1 MNEILERHDSAVLA
15 DDVDF
20 KQRII
25 DIIAVPWGQ
34 EAEVLWRGEP
44 WREVFERGAFDG
56 IEDHA
61 GRVPVNRE
69 HKRGDTVGKV
79 VNLNPYDDR
88 GLIASVK
95 VARTLRGDET
105 LQLAAEGMIG
115 ASLGY
120 FVKRG
125 SDVMLN
131 RSAMLRRVKRAFLDH
146 LAMTEAPSYAGAVPV
161 AVREAPLSDA
171 AGEPLRTPVLD
182 VYTNDDVLTWAAGR
196 VGR

>member
-15 DDVDF
+15 GDVDF
-20 KQRII
+20 KQRVIE
-25 DIIAVPWGQ
+25 IIAVPWGQ
-34 EAEVLWRGEP
+34 EAEVHWRGEQ

-69 HKRGDTVGKV
+69 HTRGDTVGKV
-79 VNLNPYDDR
+79 VSLDPYDDR

-115 ASLGY
+115 ASVGY

-125 SDVMLN
+125 SDVLLN

-146 LAMTEAPSYAGAVPV
+146 LSMVEAPAYAGAVPV
-161 AVREAPLSDA
+161 AVREGSLADV

-182 VYTNDDVLTWAAGR
+182 TFANDDVFSWAAGR

>member
-1 MNEILERHDSAVLA
+1 VNEILERHDAAVLA

-25 DIIAVPWGQ
+25 DIIAVPWEQ

-44 WREVFERGAFDG
+44 WREVFIRGAFDG
-56 IEDHA
+56 IENDA

-69 HKRGDTVGKV
+69 HTRGDTVGRVLK
-79 VNLNPYDDR
+79 LDPYDAR

-95 VARTLRGDET
+95 VARTPRGDET
-105 LQLAAEGMIG
+105 LQLASEGMIG

-125 SDVMLN
+125 SDVLLN
-131 RSAMLRRVKRAFLDH
+131 RKAMLRRVKRAFLDH
-146 LAMTEAPSYAGAVPV
+146 IAMVESPAYAGAMPV
-161 AVREAPLSDA
+161 AVREGPPSDA
-171 AGEPLRTPVLD
+171 AGEPLRTPALD
-182 VYTNDDVLTWAAGR
+182 VFTNDDVLTWAAGR